1 MKFTLTNISLI
12 VFSLLCLWLLIKFC
26 YKRYLNYLDY
36 ASNKYDLDKTE
47 FPENIDYRTT
57 EYFMDQDKN
66 NQLVY
71 IFWSGGFSSTFRLCQ
86 LLLIEEK
93 SVQPIYIHTQNFG
106 KYQKKNEME
115 IIAMK
120 KIRNQIIKDYPFLK
134 TRFAPTMYFKSL
146 QKEPSITKK
155 FNKLHEEFGYFEF
168 NADKDKYEN
177 IARLSHT
184 FIDNLNKTK
193 ENKNRD
199 YEQIKYIELPIDKS
213 EFHLQS
219 ALSPYLESDFE
230 QKRKLKIDI
239 PVGLQNLHIF
249 NKCLFPILH
258 LNRDQLK
265 LIAINNNF
273 YYLLKLT
280 WSCSNP
286 NSKNNNL
293 PCYDCFNCQNR
304 PI

>member
-120 KIRNQIIKDYPFLK
+120 K
-134 TRFAPTMYFKSL
+134 
-146 QKEPSITKK
+146 
-155 FNKLHEEFGYFEF
+155 
-168 NADKDKYEN
+168 
-177 IARLSHT
+177 
-184 FIDNLNKTK
+184 
-193 ENKNRD
+193 
-199 YEQIKYIELPIDKS
+199 
-213 EFHLQS
+213 
-219 ALSPYLESDFE
+219 
-230 QKRKLKIDI
+230 
-239 PVGLQNLHIF
+239 
-249 NKCLFPILH
+249 
-258 LNRDQLK
+258 
-265 LIAINNNF
+265 
-273 YYLLKLT
+273 
-280 WSCSNP
+280 
-286 NSKNNNL
+286 
-293 PCYDCFNCQNR
+293 
-304 PI
+304 